1 MAATKKALAIQA
13 VKELRSIRAE
23 LEPLQAKEKEL
34 KDYIKSYL
42 LEHDEQL
49 NTAECTAV
57 LRKTPKFKVS
67 DEAEALTLAK
77 LLNLD
82 CLKVDGNKFKEAII
96 NIDSNTD
103 LSLYGKEVNEIAV
116 RITYR
121 KKRV

>member
-1 MAATKKALAIQA
+1 MAKTVKNTAIQA
-13 VKELRSIRAE
+13 VKELRAIRAE
-23 LEPLQAKEKEL
+23 LEPLQKKEKEL

-67 DEAEALTLAK
+67 NEAEALTLAK

-82 CLKVDGNKFKEAII
+82 CLKVDGNRFKEAILNI
-96 NIDSNTD
+96 NAETD
-103 LSLYGKEVNEIAV
+103 MGLYGNDTVEVAV

-121 KKRV
+121 KD

>member
-1 MAATKKALAIQA
+1 MAKTNKNTAIQA
-13 VKELRSIRAE
+13 VKALKKVRAE

-57 LRKTPKFKVS
+57 LRKTTKFKVAN
-67 DEAEALTLAK
+67 EAEALTLAK

-82 CLKVDGNKFKEAII
+82 CLKVDGNKFKEEII
-96 NIDSNTD
+96 HIDSNTD

-121 KKRV
+121 KD

>member
-1 MAATKKALAIQA
+1 MAKTNKNTAIQA
-13 VKELRSIRAE
+13 VKALKKVRSE
-23 LEPLQAKEKEL
+23 LELLQAKEKEL

-67 DEAEALTLAK
+67 DEAEALNMALM
-77 LLNLD
+77 LHLP
-82 CLKVDGNKFKEAII
+82 CLKVDGNKFKEAIL

-103 LSLYGKEVNEIAV
+103 LSLYGNDTVEVAV

-121 KKRV
+121 KK

>member
-1 MAATKKALAIQA
+1 MAKTVKNTAIQA
-13 VKELRSIRAE
+13 VKELRAIRAE
-23 LEPLQAKEKEL
+23 LEPLQKKEKEL

-42 LEHDEQL
+42 LEHGESL

-67 DEAEALTLAK
+67 DEAEALNMALM
-77 LLNLD
+77 LHLP
-82 CLKVDGNKFKEAII
+82 CLKVDGNKFKEAIL

-103 LSLYGKEVNEIAV
+103 LSLYGKSYEDIAV

-121 KKRV
+121 KK